1 MCLLK
6 GAAPVTA
13 FLPLFWEC
21 TCYSASGFYWGTLH
35 KYPILHK
42 QGVCHPQPSTHP
54 ERDRQTEPEQESE
67 TDEICVSVC
76 VCSSIAHSVI
86 DRVFVVSALTVYFSC
101 AAWLDTQTKRLIK
114 SVSVTGSYLQ
124 ALRGPGAD
132 PSGAFNDMCCV
143 QLHFWQ
149 ILNLTIHS
157 LCKCKCELNRLLYT
171 PSWVENLN
179 WNQRKWNLF

>member
-76 VCSSIAHSVI
+76 VCAAASLTPSLIECSSYRPSLSIFHVLPDWI
-86 DRVFVVSALTVYFSC
+86 HR
-101 AAWLDTQTKRLIK
+101 Q
-114 SVSVTGSYLQ
+114 SVSLKASPSP
-124 ALRGPGAD
+124 ALICKLFGAPGPIHQG
-132 PSGAFNDMCCV
+132 PSMTCVVFNCTFGK
-143 QLHFWQ
+143 FW
-149 ILNLTIHS
+149 I
-157 LCKCKCELNRLLYT
+157 
-171 PSWVENLN
+171 
-179 WNQRKWNLF
+179 